1 MQEIFDILKN
11 WAEVYILKIIAAIAI
26 LVIGKIIAGM
36 IRNFVKKLLNK
47 SNMDLTIVS
56 FLSNLLYGLLITL
69 IVLVALG
76 QLGVET
82 TSFVAIVGA
91 AGLAVGFALKD
102 SLGNFASGV
111 MLLINKPF
119 SVGHYIEAGGTAGT
133 VLEIKLFA
141 TKLKTPDN
149 KVIYVPNASV
159 VGGNITNFS
168 AEDTRRVDMQFGIG
182 YNDDIDKAKQI
193 ILKLLSNDDRVLK
206 DPKPQVVV
214 GSLGDSSVNIVVR
227 PWVNK
232 ADYWGF
238 FFDMTETVKKEF
250 DNAGVSIPFPQRDVH
265 LYQHSKN

>member
-11 WAEVYILKIIAAIAI
+11 WAEVYVLKIIAAIAI

-36 IRNFVKKLLNK
+36 IRNFVRKLLNK

-119 SVGHYIEAGGTAGT
+119 SVGHYVEAGGTSGT
-133 VLEIKLFA
+133 VEEIKLFA

-159 VGGNITNFS
+159 VGGNITNYS
-168 AEDTRRVDMQFGIG
+168 AEETRRVDMEFGIG
-182 YNDDIDKAKQI
+182 YSDDIDKAKEI

-206 DPKPQVVV
+206 DPQPQVVV

-250 DNAGVSIPFPQRDVH
+250 DKAGVSIPFPQRDVH
-265 LYQHSKN
+265 LYQQSSN

>member
-36 IRNFVKKLLNK
+36 IKNFVKKLLNK

-265 LYQHSKN
+265 LYQQSKN

>member
-265 LYQHSKN
+265 LYQQSKN

>member
-69 IVLVALG
+69 IVLVALE

-193 ILKLLSNDDRVLK
+193 ILKLLNNDYRVLK

-265 LYQHSKN
+265 LYQQSKN

>member
-36 IRNFVKKLLNK
+36 IRNFVKRLLNK
-47 SNMDLTIVS
+47 SNMDITIVS

-82 TSFVAIVGA
+82 TSFIAIVGA

-119 SVGHYIEAGGTAGT
+119 SVGHYVEAGGTAGT
-133 VLEIKLFA
+133 VQEIKLFA

-159 VGGNITNFS
+159 VGSNITNYS

-265 LYQHSKN
+265 LYQQSSN